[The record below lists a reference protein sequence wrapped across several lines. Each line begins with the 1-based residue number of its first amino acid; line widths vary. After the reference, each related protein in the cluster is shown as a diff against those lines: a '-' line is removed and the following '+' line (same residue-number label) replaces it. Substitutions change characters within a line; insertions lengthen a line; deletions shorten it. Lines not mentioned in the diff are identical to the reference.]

1 MSETSEIHAGS
12 VLGDTYEVTEL
23 IGEGGMGTVWSA
35 KHLRLPGKRVAV
47 KVLHGVAAADR
58 EAFARFRREAEIA
71 TKIGH
76 PNIVQVHDFNVLASG
91 TPYLVLEFLDGEDL
105 AHRLERGPI
114 ALDATLSIT
123 RQIGSAL
130 QAAHKADVVHRDLK
144 PGNIFLIPT
153 EIGGELVD
161 QAKVLDFGISKIR
174 NSQTVQTQD
183 SLLLGTPQ
191 YMAPEQALGKNSLI
205 DARTDV
211 FALGAIVYEMLAGRP
226 AFVGTTLAEVVF
238 KVVYEQ
244 PAPLAQVAPD
254 VPAQVIAAIDQ
265 ALAKDQ
271 GQRFDDVGAFVT
283 ALTGRP
289 LQTLDRLRAAGTPL
303 PQPFSASGQPSPA
316 IPPTALQPP
325 AGGSKAAIFVGAAL
339 LVLVAGGVAL
349 MQLLKPPAAPVVPK
363 TSEIVAALPAQK
375 VEPPAQKVDPT
386 AQKVD
391 PTAQKVEPPPA
402 QKAEPTAQKVE
413 PTTPPP
419 STTIESKS
427 TTKPVPVRP
436 DKKETLSLE
445 VAAQLD
451 SAEKAIDGSPAEAVR
466 LARNTLTT
474 AKSGRAY
481 SIITRAF
488 CKQGDLGNA
497 KANLH
502 NVGGDRARVVKY
514 CRAAGT
520 DLQ

>member
-12 VLGDTYEVTEL
+12 VLGDTYEVTDL
-23 IGEGGMGTVWSA
+23 LGEGGMGTVWAA

-47 KVLHGVAAADR
+47 KVLHGVAAGDR

-91 TPYLVLEFLDGEDL
+91 TPYLILEFLDGEDL

-114 ALDATLSIT
+114 ALDAALSIA

-144 PGNIFLIPT
+144 PGNVFLVPT

-183 SLLLGTPQ
+183 SQLLGTPQ
-191 YMAPEQALGKNSLI
+191 YMAPEQALGKNSQI

-211 FALGAIVYEMLAGRP
+211 FALGAIVYEMLSGRP

-244 PAPLAQVAPD
+244 PQPLSEVAPH
-254 VPAQVIAAIDQ
+254 VPAHVVAAIDQ
-265 ALAKDQ
+265 ALAKEQ
-271 GQRFDDVGAFVT
+271 TSRFDDVGVFVT

-303 PQPFSASGQPSPA
+303 AQPFAATAAAPSSASAPAAAKPS
-316 IPPTALQPP
+316 
-325 AGGSKAAIFVGAAL
+325 GSKTWIFVGAAL
-339 LVLVAGGVAL
+339 AVFLVGGVVV
-349 MQLLKPPAAPVVPK
+349 MRIVKPPPKVIVISKSDELFAAN
-363 TSEIVAALPAQK
+363 
-375 VEPPAQKVDPT
+375 
-386 AQKVD
+386 
-391 PTAQKVEPPPA
+391 
-402 QKAEPTAQKVE
+402 
-413 PTTPPP
+413 TTPPSSQPVAATPPPVAAAPPANAEP
-419 STTIESKS
+419 SPPVNPPSAA
-427 TTKPVPVRP
+427 TKPTAPPVVATKP
-436 DKKETLSLE
+436 DKGEPHATKKETLPPE
-445 VAAQLD
+445 VAAELD
-451 SAEKAIDGSPAEAVR
+451 QAEKAIDTSPPEAVR

-474 AKSGRAY
+474 AKSSRAY

-488 CKQGDLGNA
+488 CKAGDLGNA

-514 CRAAGT
+514 CKAAGT